1 MSESI
6 ADSVNGTR
14 MPILRTPS
22 ATGAGDGGA
31 PAVQA
36 AMATT
41 RARSTGPSGPALL
54 PRLLRCVDE
63 LVGVGLGQVDV
74 RVLLDVLVELLQQP
88 HLELRSARGHLP
100 GVAVPPHAVL
110 ARLDVA
116 VLVTAVVVRLEL
128 LRVLERG
135 VRLDPLEGL
144 HARVHDALDD
154 VLVLRDVVGAGEDR
168 DERGVAA
175 ERGAGRL
182 DLGEDDQ

>member
-14 MPILRTPS
+14 MPILRSPS

-36 AMATT
+36 VMART

-74 RVLLDVLVELLQQP
+74 RVLLDVLVELLEQAQ
-88 HLELRSARGHLP
+88 LELRSARGHLP
-100 GVAVPPHAVL
+100 GG
-110 ARLDVA
+110 ARSEEHTSELQSPDH
-116 VLVTAVVVRLEL
+116 LVCRLL
-128 LRVLERG
+128 LEKKKKKN
-135 VRLDPLEGL
+135 EN
-144 HARVHDALDD
+144 VHTT
-154 VLVLRDVVGAGEDR
+154 
-168 DERGVAA
+168 
-175 ERGAGRL
+175 
-182 DLGEDDQ
+182 

>member
-63 LVGVGLGQVDV
+63 LVGVGLGQDDV
-74 RVLLDVLVELLQQP
+74 RVLLDGLVELLQQAQ
-88 HLELRSARGHLP
+88 LQLRSARGDLP
-100 GVAVPPHAVL
+100 GGTEHPHPFLEPLAAPVPAPPVALPSQLLP
-110 ARLDVA
+110 ARYTPA
-116 VLVTAVVVRLEL
+116 
-128 LRVLERG
+128 
-135 VRLDPLEGL
+135 
-144 HARVHDALDD
+144 
-154 VLVLRDVVGAGEDR
+154 
-168 DERGVAA
+168 
-175 ERGAGRL
+175 
-182 DLGEDDQ
+182 